1 MKTLKEKFKSELSL
15 GKEYYIKQE
24 LNKAFYYLERAHILS
39 QPHYGRHV
47 LSHYWM
53 LRVGIKRFDVK
64 EVFGQMIRIIGSIGS
79 LFGKYPL
86 GNTGGA
92 NVSPF
97 KPMPIPDD
105 LKLYLMPSPRQE

>member
-1 MKTLKEKFKSELSL
+1 MKTLQEKFLHELSL
-15 GKEYYIKQE
+15 GKEHFVKQE
-24 LNKAFYYLERAHILS
+24 LNQAFHYFERAHILS
-39 QPHYGRHV
+39 QPHYGRHL

-53 LRVGIKRFDVK
+53 LRVGIKRFDFK
-64 EVFGQMIRIIGSIGS
+64 EIFGQLIRIIASIGS

-97 KPMPIPDD
+97 KPMPVPDD
-105 LKLYLMPSPRQE
+105 LKPFLVATPRQE